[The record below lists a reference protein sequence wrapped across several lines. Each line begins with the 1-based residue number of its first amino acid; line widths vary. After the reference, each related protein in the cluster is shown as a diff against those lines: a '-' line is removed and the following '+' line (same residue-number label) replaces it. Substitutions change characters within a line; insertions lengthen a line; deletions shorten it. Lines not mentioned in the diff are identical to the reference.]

1 MNNILIFGDSYS
13 TFKDFVPSG
22 YAIYYPREE
31 FDVDEVF
38 DTWWKRV
45 IDSLDG
51 NLLLNNSW
59 SGSTIGYTGYGGA
72 DTSKTSSFIYRF
84 RKLKE
89 DGFFD
94 KNKIDTVFVFGGTND
109 SWSNAPLGEKKTD
122 NINEADLYFVIP
134 AIYHFLKNLK
144 ETLPSSK
151 IITVINTDIKEDIQ
165 KSLKNFSKELDIS
178 FVALSDI
185 EKKNGHPTAL
195 GMKNIAEQIIE
206 SIKG

>member
-1 MNNILIFGDSYS
+1 MSLSV
-13 TFKDFVPSG
+13 KL
-22 YAIYYPREE
+22 
-31 FDVDEVF
+31 EVF
-38 DTWWKRV
+38 EGP
-45 IDSLDG
+45 LD
-51 NLLLNNSW
+51 LLLHL
-59 SGSTIGYTGYGGA
+59 I
-72 DTSKTSSFIYRF
+72 
-84 RKLKE
+84 
-89 DGFFD
+89 D

-109 SWSNAPLGEKKTD
+109 SWSNAPLGERKTD

-165 KSLKNFSKELDIS
+165 KALKDFSKELDIS
-178 FVALSDI
+178 FVSLSNI

-206 SIKG
+206 SIKA